1 MTQTNH
7 IEARSMM
14 GRPLATFDTLDKAH
28 AFRAAKAERDV
39 GVRLF
44 EVTRTE
50 KELTD
55 DVC

>member
-1 MTQTNH
+1 MTETSH
-7 IEARSMM
+7 FEARSMM